1 MKIAIVDNN
10 DSFTYNL
17 QHYIRNLTDH
27 VIVFRSDE
35 LNPDDLE
42 GYSGIVL
49 SPGPGLPEDFKNLAK
64 IIEKFHRTKPIL
76 GICLGHQAIGQ
87 YFGCRLKNLDNVY
100 HGVSLKTLKT
110 KNNEILF
117 ENIPDIFYSG
127 RYHSWIIDKQSI
139 SEEIEIT
146 AVDPDLNLIMAISH
160 KKYNVKGVQF
170 HPESIMTEFGMKMIE
185 NWIKTINQ

>member
-110 KNNEILF
+110 KNHEILF

-127 RYHSWIIDKQSI
+127 RYHSWTIDKQSI

-160 KKYNVKGVQF
+160 KEYNVKGVQF
-170 HPESIMTEFGMKMIE
+170 HPESIMTEFGMKIIE